1 MLFLVGSL
9 DGRTLGHFR
18 VERLIGSGGMGAVY
32 EAVDTKLER
41 NVALKVLLNQT
52 GNALTKKRFLR
63 EARLAAKLTH
73 PNIATVFEVG
83 EIENELYIVME
94 LLEGQSLRK
103 LLMNQRLPT
112 ADTLSIARDIA
123 RALAR
128 AHSAGVTHRDI
139 KPENVFVTTPSP
151 HALHAKVLDFG
162 LARQLA
168 SKPRAASRTNEEHT
182 ATDATAPGEVVGTPG
197 YWSPE
202 QAGAGE
208 VDARSDVF
216 SFGLVLYEMLTGRQ
230 AFKANNTMTLVLAV
244 TRQEP
249 EKIRT
254 YVPNIPPQIEALV
267 ARCIAKDRDRRFANG
282 TELLEAVEEVL
293 RSTSRLAELD
303 DPTEAGVD
311 GPPVAGMS
319 SAPTVVVAGRVSGE
333 PSAAAPAPPNHE
345 AAVTHREA
353 GAPKPP
359 GIVKRPLAFPP
370 GVPILPRERESGPAA
385 YSPTPGGITRELLS
399 TLSMQPDRLRLFAA
413 IGAGIAVA
421 GVLLIV
427 LTVLFGRS
435 APQQKAGVF
444 PGSSG
449 SAAAPVVPLS
459 ASAEPAPSGIV
470 FHVVSPE
477 DEAPGSP
484 VASAGSDPAASSPAV
499 TMIPTPLA
507 APATTGGATTQ
518 PRPGA
523 TPSGRPRAFD
533 RKADCAQPF
542 TVDAKGV
549 KIPKLHC
556 L

>member
-41 NVALKVLLNQT
+41 NVALKVLLHQT

-83 EIENELYIVME
+83 ELENELYIVME

-103 LLMNQRLPT
+103 LLMNQRLPM

-128 AHSAGVTHRDI
+128 AHAAGVTHRDI

-151 HALHAKVLDFG
+151 NAIHAKVLDFG

-168 SKPRAASRTNEEHT
+168 AKPRVASRTNEEHT

-216 SFGLVLYEMLTGRQ
+216 SFGLVLYEMLTGRK
-230 AFKANNTMTLVLAV
+230 AFKANNTVTLVLAV

-254 YVPNIPPQIEALV
+254 YVPNVPPQIEALV
-267 ARCIAKDRDRRFANG
+267 ARCIAKDRDRRFADG
-282 TELLEAVEEVL
+282 TELLGAVEEVL
-293 RSTSRLAELD
+293 RSVSRLAELD
-303 DPTEAGVD
+303 DPTEAGAD
-311 GPPVAGMS
+311 GPPVAGMA
-319 SAPTVVVAGRVSGE
+319 SAPTVVVAARVSNE
-333 PSAAAPAPPNHE
+333 PPANTTGAPTREAGAAQ
-345 AAVTHREA
+345 REA

-359 GIVKRPLAFPP
+359 AIVKRPLAFPP
-370 GVPILPRERESGPAA
+370 GVPILPRDRESGPAA
-385 YSPTPGGITRELLS
+385 YSPTPGGITRESILS
-399 TLSMQPDRLRLFAA
+399 TLSMPPDRLRLFAA
-413 IGAGIAVA
+413 VGAGIAVA

-435 APQQKAGVF
+435 TPTKGGVF

-449 SAAAPVVPLS
+449 SP
-459 ASAEPAPSGIV
+459 PAPIVSAAGSVDPPPSGV
-470 FHVVSPE
+470 VVHVVSPE
-477 DEAPGSP
+477 DETPASA
-484 VASAGSDPAASSPAV
+484 VATAGSDPAAPSPAV
-499 TMIPTPLA
+499 TMIATPLA
-507 APATTGGATTQ
+507 APATGGAATQ
-518 PRPGA
+518 SRSGA
-523 TPSGRPRAFD
+523 SPSARPRVVD